1 MPYDPAY
8 LGSSLNDRAYD
19 AASAGDTTLNAIM
32 RQNNAVGRLASGAT
46 LHMFG
51 EAIRKTFTEEFDK
64 AALFAFNLTGENG
77 PDVVKPLDYFAG
89 RVVDL
94 LMDKLILCGRRTGL
108 DEATVAPEFNRIRVS
123 MNEMRARRIRDFA
136 HGMMGNERMKRDPVV
151 SIVNTRSNSPGAV
164 QQVGVG
170 EFSQS
175 AIIQHHQQLV
185 AAIDRAL
192 ASPEFPQLEQTQ
204 KEGFRDIAEVVREE
218 ALKPSPDPVKLK
230 RWSERL
236 VGLAKEIG
244 MRVAVSEIGQA
255 IAHILGAAI

>member
-1 MPYDPAY
+1 MTYDPTY

-19 AASAGDTTLNAIM
+19 AATIGEAAFNAIM

-46 LHMFG
+46 LIMFG
-51 EAIRKTFTEEFDK
+51 EAIRKTFAEEFDK

-77 PDVVKPLDYFAG
+77 PEVMKPLDYFAG

-94 LMDKLILCGRRTGL
+94 LMDKLIRCGRGTGL
-108 DEATVAPEFNRIRVS
+108 DEATYAPHFNKLRVEL
-123 MNEMRARRIRDFA
+123 NELRARRIRDFMN
-136 HGMMGNERMKRDPVV
+136 GMIGNERMKKDPVV
-151 SIVNTRSNSPGAV
+151 SIVNTQSNSPGAV

-175 AIIQHHQQLV
+175 AVINHHQQLV

-192 ASPEFPQLEQTQ
+192 ASAEFKQLEPAQ
-204 KEGFRDIAEVVREE
+204 KDGFRDMADVVKDE
-218 ALKPSPDPVKLK
+218 ATKSSPDPVKLK

-236 VGLAKEIG
+236 IGLAKEIG
-244 MRVAVSEIGQA
+244 MKVAVSEIGQA
-255 IAHILGAAI
+255 ITHMIGGIG